1 MEGTYY
7 RVAHTELIVGKE
19 GYYISMQLKKH
30 RHVQ

>member
-7 RVAHTELIVGKE
+7 RVAHTELIVEKE